1 MPGRAVRQP
10 RFAELQKHSGYHH
23 GRMRISVL
31 DTAPIVAGSSARQA
45 SCSDNSVRSPCRFRR
60 WPFV

>member
-10 RFAELQKHSGYHH
+10 RFAELQKHSGYDH

-31 DTAPIVAGSSARQA
+31 DTSPIVAGSSARIWVGA
-45 SCSDNSVRSPCRFRR
+45 AGELLG
-60 WPFV
+60 